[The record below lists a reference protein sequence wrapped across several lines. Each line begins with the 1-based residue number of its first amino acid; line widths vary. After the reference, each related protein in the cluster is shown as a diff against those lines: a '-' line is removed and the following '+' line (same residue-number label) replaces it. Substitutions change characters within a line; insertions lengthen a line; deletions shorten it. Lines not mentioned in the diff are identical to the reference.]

1 VRKEWDIK
9 TGSVTRRVTLALA
22 ADKALA
28 FRLRTLD
35 GKVLVADRNADG
47 TIQLFDEETGR
58 QLRGLRGHSLPVF
71 SLAAS
76 TDAKQ
81 LLSGS
86 ADTTA
91 RLWDVATGAEIRRF
105 AGAEAWVERVAFGP
119 DGKTVLTS
127 NGETTRAWSIA
138 TGEQLRIVAGR
149 FHGLLSGG
157 KLVITGTR
165 EGVVSLWDLATG
177 AEFRR
182 LAGNPPGTSLLEV
195 SPDGKRL
202 LTAGADD
209 TAARL
214 WDIESASIVQ
224 RFEGYAAGINAVAFS
239 ADGKRIVTGGKDG
252 TARLWDA
259 ATGREYRRLSGHGTR
274 LTCVALSPDGK
285 QVVTGSGEML
295 LSPES
300 SLRLWDAASG
310 KELRRLVVARTAL
323 TAVAFAPSGET
334 VASAVSADE
343 FVRLWNV
350 RTGAEV
356 RRFGPLH
363 GFQEVTSVAFSP
375 DGKWILAGTWF
386 GKTEGADP
394 RQTSLHLWEV
404 ATGNPGQ
411 AHYWAPVGADAVA
424 FSPDGRRLLA
434 GFDDGRAQIFD
445 IHTGEEVP
453 GFPFDH
459 LGPRHRLRLAQDR
472 DYKLAWLDRRT
483 PIHAVAFSPDG
494 KWVLTSG
501 WDQTARLWDAATGD
515 ELRRFDG
522 HTQSVTA
529 LAFSPDGKWVLTGSE
544 DATTRLWDAAT
555 GKELCRLVSFREGVE
570 AVIAPDGR
578 FDISRF
584 DAKLGIHWFMPDE
597 PLRPLPLEVF
607 LRDYYEPRLLARLLA
622 GERLPPIRDLNS
634 LNRCQPQI
642 ALTQIAPDP
651 DRAGRVRVTVA
662 VAESSRV
669 LERDGKLVTL
679 RSGAFDM
686 RLFRD
691 GRLLGHYPGA
701 GGQVGLDARGKAVI
715 QFANV
720 KLPHRAGQ
728 TTEFAAYAFNGD
740 HVKSETHRREYVV
753 PADLLPGK
761 RTAYVICVGVNAF
774 DGPAWDLRFAQADAQ
789 AMAKVLQ
796 QQLVSAG
803 QFAEVVVVPL
813 LSAAE
818 SHAGQRKFTERTATK
833 ANIRGV
839 LRALAG
845 DPVDPQLKLCVP
857 SAGRLHE
864 AQPEDF
870 VMLTFSTHGYH
881 GNQGRFYLFPA
892 DIGEQRTRRID
903 EALLERAISTD
914 ELSSWLRHVD
924 AEMVMIVDA
933 CHAAASVEQ
942 EGFKPGP
949 MDSRGF
955 GQLAYDKRM
964 RVLAASQAEDVAFED
979 SQIGHGLLTYA
990 LVHEGLWQRRADT
1003 APVDQR
1009 ITVGEWLKYG
1019 VERVPAMLE
1028 EIATGKLRVVR
1039 GLDLL
1044 EPRQAQQA
1052 AQRPALF
1059 DFTGERDDLVLHR

>member
-1 VRKEWDIK
+1 MERQPIVLDVPGHLRKDSPQVAWATCCSLTAIFLVHLVLGIPSHVTAAVGDGEGVHPSADAAPDGQVDGWEAVGKPRLVVQMGHSKPIARMFFSPDGKLLVTGDGDEDVLWETTTGREVRRWRKPETVVDFSPDGKQLLTRERTAATAWTLRIRDAGSGRVLAHFAGSAEDLTYAHFSADGKQLITLSDGRVRKEWDIK

-375 DGKWILAGTWF
+375 DGKWILAGTCSERRRAPTPARLPSTC
-386 GKTEGADP
+386 GKSRP
-394 RQTSLHLWEV
+394 
-404 ATGNPGQ
+404 ATPGR
-411 AHYWAPVGADAVA
+411 HTT
-424 FSPDGRRLLA
+424 GRRS
-434 GFDDGRAQIFD
+434 
-445 IHTGEEVP
+445 V
-453 GFPFDH
+453 
-459 LGPRHRLRLAQDR
+459 
-472 DYKLAWLDRRT
+472 RT
-483 PIHAVAFSPDG
+483 RSLSPP
-494 KWVLTSG
+494 
-501 WDQTARLWDAATGD
+501 TGD
-515 ELRRFDG
+515 GCWRASTTAALRSSTFIR
-522 HTQSVTA
+522 
-529 LAFSPDGKWVLTGSE
+529 
-544 DATTRLWDAAT
+544 
-555 GKELCRLVSFREGVE
+555 
-570 AVIAPDGR
+570 
-578 FDISRF
+578 
-584 DAKLGIHWFMPDE
+584 
-597 PLRPLPLEVF
+597 
-607 LRDYYEPRLLARLLA
+607 AR
-622 GERLPPIRDLNS
+622 
-634 LNRCQPQI
+634 RCQ
-642 ALTQIAPDP
+642 D
-651 DRAGRVRVTVA
+651 
-662 VAESSRV
+662 S
-669 LERDGKLVTL
+669 
-679 RSGAFDM
+679 
-686 RLFRD
+686 
-691 GRLLGHYPGA
+691 
-701 GGQVGLDARGKAVI
+701 
-715 QFANV
+715 
-720 KLPHRAGQ
+720 
-728 TTEFAAYAFNGD
+728 
-740 HVKSETHRREYVV
+740 
-753 PADLLPGK
+753 
-761 RTAYVICVGVNAF
+761 
-774 DGPAWDLRFAQADAQ
+774 
-789 AMAKVLQ
+789 
-796 QQLVSAG
+796 
-803 QFAEVVVVPL
+803 PL
-813 LSAAE
+813 
-818 SHAGQRKFTERTATK
+818 
-833 ANIRGV
+833 
-839 LRALAG
+839 
-845 DPVDPQLKLCVP
+845 
-857 SAGRLHE
+857 
-864 AQPEDF
+864 
-870 VMLTFSTHGYH
+870 
-881 GNQGRFYLFPA
+881 
-892 DIGEQRTRRID
+892 
-903 EALLERAISTD
+903 
-914 ELSSWLRHVD
+914 
-924 AEMVMIVDA
+924 
-933 CHAAASVEQ
+933 
-942 EGFKPGP
+942 
-949 MDSRGF
+949 
-955 GQLAYDKRM
+955 
-964 RVLAASQAEDVAFED
+964 
-979 SQIGHGLLTYA
+979 
-990 LVHEGLWQRRADT
+990 
-1003 APVDQR
+1003 
-1009 ITVGEWLKYG
+1009 ITW
-1019 VERVPAMLE
+1019 
-1028 EIATGKLRVVR
+1028 VR
-1039 GLDLL
+1039 GTDCGSLKI
-1044 EPRQAQQA
+1044 ETTNWHGW
-1052 AQRPALF
+1052 
-1059 DFTGERDDLVLHR
+1059 TGERRSML